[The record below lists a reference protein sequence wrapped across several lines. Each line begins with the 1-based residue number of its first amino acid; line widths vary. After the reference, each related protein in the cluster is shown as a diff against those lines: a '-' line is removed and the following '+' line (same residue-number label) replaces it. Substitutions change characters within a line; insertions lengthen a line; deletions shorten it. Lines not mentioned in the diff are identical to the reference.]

1 MYNKVILMGRITHDI
16 EIKTTPSG
24 VAVTSFS
31 IAVDRRVKSKDGE
44 KVTDFIDCVAWRQTA
59 DFIAR
64 FFGKGKAI
72 LIEGKLQTR
81 SYTDKNGTAHK
92 VVEVVV
98 DQAAFTGEKR
108 QTDSSPVAQE
118 QRHEQSAPPEQY
130 EQLPGESTGDDY
142 PF

>member
-1 MYNKVILMGRITHDI
+1 MYNKVILMGRITKDI
-16 EIKTTPSG
+16 ELKTTPSG
-24 VAVTSFS
+24 LSVTSFG
-31 IAVDRRVKSKDGE
+31 IAVDRPSGKDKE
-44 KVTDFIDCVAWRQTA
+44 RATDFIDCVAWRQTA
-59 DFIAR
+59 EFISR

-108 QTDSSPVAQE
+108 QTDGSSVVQEQPDAEPAQAAAQE
-118 QRHEQSAPPEQY
+118 QA
-130 EQLPGESTGDDY
+130 TDDY

>member
-1 MYNKVILMGRITHDI
+1 MYNRVILMGRITKDI
-16 EIKTTPSG
+16 ELKTTPSG
-24 VAVTSFS
+24 LSVTSFS
-31 IAVDRRVKSKDGE
+31 ISVDRPGGKDKE
-44 KVTDFIDCVAWRQTA
+44 RATDFIDCVAWRQTA
-59 DFIAR
+59 EFISR
-64 FFGKGKAI
+64 FFSKGKAI

-108 QTDSSPVAQE
+108 QTDSSPVVQEQPGAEPAQAAQE
-118 QRHEQSAPPEQY
+118 QA
-130 EQLPGESTGDDY
+130 TDAGDDY

>member
-1 MYNKVILMGRITHDI
+1 MYNKVILMGRITKDI
-16 EIKTTPSG
+16 ELKTTPSG
-24 VAVTSFS
+24 IAVTSFS
-31 IAVDRRVKSKDGE
+31 IAVDRPGGKDKE
-44 KVTDFIDCVAWRQTA
+44 RATDFIDCVAWRQTA
-59 DFIAR
+59 EFISR
-64 FFGKGKAI
+64 FFCKGKAI

-108 QTDSSPVAQE
+108 QTDSLSAVQEQPGAESAQAAAQE
-118 QRHEQSAPPEQY
+118 QTADA
-130 EQLPGESTGDDY
+130 GDDY

>member
-1 MYNKVILMGRITHDI
+1 MYNKVILMGRITKDI
-16 EIKTTPSG
+16 ELKTTPSG
-24 VAVTSFS
+24 LSVTSFS
-31 IAVDRRVKSKDGE
+31 IAVDRPGGKDKE
-44 KVTDFIDCVAWRQTA
+44 RATDFIDCVAWRQTA
-59 DFIAR
+59 EFISR
-64 FFGKGKAI
+64 FFSKGKAI

-108 QTDSSPVAQE
+108 QTDSSPVVQEQSDAEPTQEAAQE
-118 QRHEQSAPPEQY
+118 
-130 EQLPGESTGDDY
+130 LPGEQTTDDY

>member
-1 MYNKVILMGRITHDI
+1 MYNRVILMGRITKDI
-16 EIKTTPSG
+16 ELKTTPSG
-24 VAVTSFS
+24 LSVTSFS
-31 IAVDRRVKSKDGE
+31 IAVDRPGGKDKE
-44 KVTDFIDCVAWRQTA
+44 RATDFIDCVAWRQTA
-59 DFIAR
+59 DFISR
-64 FFGKGKAI
+64 FFNKGKAI

-108 QTDSSPVAQE
+108 QTDNSPAAQE
-118 QRHEQSAPPEQY
+118 QPDAEPTQAAAQEQA
-130 EQLPGESTGDDY
+130 TDAGDDY

>member
-24 VAVTSFS
+24 NAVTSFS

-64 FFGKGKAI
+64 FFSKGRLI
-72 LIEGKLQTR
+72 LIEGELQTR
-81 SYTDKNGTAHK
+81 TYTDKNGNNRKA
-92 VVEVVV
+92 VEVIV
-98 DQAAFTGEKR
+98 DRASFTGEKAG
-108 QTDSSPVAQE
+108 AQE
-118 QRHEQSAPPEQY
+118 QRPEQSAPPEQY
-130 EQLPGESTGDDY
+130 EQLPGESSGDDY

>member
-1 MYNKVILMGRITHDI
+1 MYNKVILMGRITKDI
-16 EIKTTPSG
+16 ELKTTPSG
-24 VAVTSFS
+24 LSVTSFS
-31 IAVDRRVKSKDGE
+31 IAVDRPGGKDKE
-44 KVTDFIDCVAWRQTA
+44 RATDFIDCVAWRQTA
-59 DFIAR
+59 EFISR
-64 FFGKGKAI
+64 FFSKGKAI

-108 QTDSSPVAQE
+108 QTDSSPGVQEEPDAGPAQTATQE
-118 QRHEQSAPPEQY
+118 QTAEA
-130 EQLPGESTGDDY
+130 GDDY

>member
-1 MYNKVILMGRITHDI
+1 MYNRVILMGRITKDI
-16 EIKTTPSG
+16 ELKTTPSG
-24 VAVTSFS
+24 LSVTSLR
-31 IAVDRRVKSKDGE
+31 IAVDRRVQSKDGE

-59 DFIAR
+59 EFISR
-64 FFGKGKAI
+64 FFSKGKAI

-108 QTDSSPVAQE
+108 QTDSSPVVQEQQDAEPTQATAQE
-118 QRHEQSAPPEQY
+118 QTADA
-130 EQLPGESTGDDY
+130 GDDY

>member
-1 MYNKVILMGRITHDI
+1 MYNRVILMGRITKDI
-16 EIKTTPSG
+16 ELKTTPSG
-24 VAVTSFS
+24 LSVTSFS
-31 IAVDRRVKSKDGE
+31 IAVDRPGGKDKE
-44 KVTDFIDCVAWRQTA
+44 RATDFIDCVAWRQTA
-59 DFIAR
+59 EFISR
-64 FFGKGKAI
+64 FFSKGKAI

-108 QTDSSPVAQE
+108 QTDSSPVVQEQQDAEPEQAAAQE
-118 QRHEQSAPPEQY
+118 QA
-130 EQLPGESTGDDY
+130 TDAGDDY